1 MKTPFTKISLFL
13 LLAALLCACDAT
25 KRVPDNGHLLEKN
38 TIYDGEKKVE
48 SSRLYNFLYQQP
60 NSTLPFL
67 KTPVRLHLYNLA
79 RPNIDSI
86 LEKQREASK
95 GKTTFW
101 EALLSEKQV
110 EAARKF
116 KKNFNNGIKKAG
128 EAPAI
133 VTDEITQ
140 KSADRLTSY
149 YVNNGYFNAKVDYEI
164 TKDSNQRAS
173 VAYKVN
179 KQKPYELGTIHPV
192 IVSRVADSIYN
203 EYKGSSL
210 LKEGERYTT
219 SSINAETERVT
230 TLFRNRGLYHFESS
244 FIRVEGDTVDTN
256 HKANLEY
263 IISNRKQNI
272 NDSIYDLPFKV
283 HKVSKVSIITD
294 YNYKNRNKS
303 FKDSIVTDGF
313 NLYAYDKINYRP
325 HALTDIIPL
334 KPGAIYRDTDRIQ
347 TLNRLSN
354 LGTFK
359 YPSIQ
364 YKEDPADSTR
374 TNLLASIQLTPLE
387 KYKLRA
393 DFDLSTSNIQDFGI
407 SGFTSLLIRNIFRG
421 AETLEISG
429 RGSIGASDDVST
441 ESNSFFNISEIGAD
455 ARLTFPRIFFPVN
468 TRRWI
473 PAEWQ
478 PNTRFNLGIG
488 VQQNIGLDKQNVTA
502 GLRYNW
508 SPSWKHSYSLDL
520 IDAQYV
526 RNLNPN
532 NYFNI
537 YQNSYDDLN
546 DIAQDNS
553 DSINSSF
560 FEISDDGS
568 LSLSIPNGAEN
579 FINEVAQGTTGSLS
593 TNEINDVRA
602 IGEREERLTEDN
614 LIVALNLTYSYNNR
628 ENILDESFTRFRT
641 KLELAGNGL
650 SLADRI
656 ANGDNSDEQN
666 RRIFGVNYAQ
676 YVKTELDYARHWDL
690 GKNNIIAIRAF
701 GGIAIPYG
709 NSTNIPFIRS
719 FFGGGSNDNRAWQ
732 VYDLGPGSS
741 GSPDEFNEANMKLAF
756 NAEYRFDLIGA
767 IEGALF
773 ADAGNIWNVFDN
785 VEDSAARFTGIE
797 SLQEIAL
804 GTGFGIR
811 WDLDFVALR
820 FDIGFKTYNPALSES
835 NRWFKEYNFSNAE
848 FNVGINYPF

>member
-1 MKTPFTKISLFL
+1 LKTPITKISLFL
-13 LLAALLCACDAT
+13 LLAALLSGCDAT
-25 KRVPDNGHLLEKN
+25 KRVPKNGHLLEKN
-38 TIYDGEKKVE
+38 TIYDGDKKVE
-48 SSRLYNFLYQQP
+48 SSRLYNFLYQRP
-60 NSTLPFL
+60 NSTVPLL
-67 KTPVRLHLYNLA
+67 KTPLRLHLYNLA

-86 LEKQREASK
+86 LDKQREASK

-101 EALLSEKQV
+101 EALLSKKQV

-116 KKNFNNGIKKAG
+116 KKKFNNGIKKAG
-128 EAPAI
+128 EAPTI
-133 VTDEITQ
+133 VTNEITK
-140 KSADRLTSY
+140 KSANRLTSF
-149 YVNNGYFNAKVDYEI
+149 YVNNGYFNTKVDYEI
-164 TKDSNQRAS
+164 IRDSNQRAT
-173 VAYKVN
+173 VEYRVDK
-179 KQKPYELGTIHPV
+179 KKPYTLGTIHPV
-192 IVSRVADSIYN
+192 IASPVADSLYN
-203 EYKGSSL
+203 EYKNNSL
-210 LKEGERYTT
+210 LKEGARYTT
-219 SSINAETERVT
+219 SSINAETDRLT
-230 TLFRNRGLYHFESS
+230 TLFRNKGLYHFESS
-244 FIRVEGDTVDTN
+244 YIRVEGDTVNTG

-294 YNYKNRNKS
+294 YNYKNRNES
-303 FKDSIVTDGF
+303 YKDSIITDGF

-334 KPGAIYRDTDRIQ
+334 KPGSIYKDTDRIQ
-347 TLNRLSN
+347 SLNRLST

-364 YKEDPADSTR
+364 YIEDPADSTR

-441 ESNSFFNISEIGAD
+441 ENRNFFNISEIGAD
-455 ARLTFPRIFFPVN
+455 ARLTFPRIFFPIN
-468 TRRWI
+468 TKKWI

-508 SPSWKHSYSLDL
+508 SPSWKRSFSLDL
-520 IDAQYV
+520 IDVQYV
-526 RNLNPN
+526 RNLNPD

-537 YQNSYDDLN
+537 YQNSYDELN
-546 DIAQDNS
+546 DIALNNS
-553 DSINSSF
+553 NSIDPSF
-560 FEISDDGS
+560 FDIDSDGS
-568 LSLSIPNGAEN
+568 LSLSIPDGAEN
-579 FINEVAQGTTGSLS
+579 FINEVTQGTTGSLS
-593 TNEINDVRA
+593 SDEIDDVEA

-614 LIVALNLTYSYNNR
+614 LIVALNISYTHNSR
-628 ENILDESFTRFRT
+628 ENILDETFTRFST
-641 KLELAGNGL
+641 KLEFAGNGI
-650 SLADRI
+650 SLIDRI
-656 ANGDNSDEQN
+656 ANGDTAQEQN
-666 RRIFGVNYAQ
+666 RSVLGVNYSQ
-676 YVKTELDYARHWDL
+676 YVKTELDYVRHWDL

-709 NSTNIPFIRS
+709 NSTSIPFIRS
-719 FFGGGSNDNRAWQ
+719 FFGGGSNDNRAWR

-756 NAEYRFDLIGA
+756 NTEYRFDLIGA
-767 IEGALF
+767 LEGAIF

-785 VEDSAARFTGIE
+785 VEDNAARFTGLE
-797 SLQEIAL
+797 SLKEIAL
-804 GTGFGIR
+804 GTGFGVR

-820 FDIGFKTYNPALSES
+820 LDLGFKTYDPAFPETD
-835 NRWFKEYNFSNAE
+835 RWFREYNFANAVY
-848 FNVGINYPF
+848 NVGINYPF